1 MAWRGMHSR
10 RGIPAH
16 ISDMHMCI
24 SRCGKKADPDGLAG
38 LCLEAVE
45 AGQSVLV
52 FCSSKVCVCT
62 PVHMYTY
69 IHVYTYHNI
78 SKAKTESCARFLAE
92 FLPADATSLGRSG
105 GGGAACVAGA
115 GAASGDVC
123 DFPPKLDDFP
133 PTRAEERAALL
144 EELARSQAGVDPALQ
159 A

>member
-1 MAWRGMHSR
+1 MYIQAREEGGPGWLGGALPRSRGGR
-10 RGIPAH
+10 PVGARLLLVQGI
-16 ISDMHMCI
+16 CI
-24 SRCGKKADPDGLAG
+24 
-38 LCLEAVE
+38 
-45 AGQSVLV
+45 
-52 FCSSKVCVCT
+52 
-62 PVHMYTY
+62 YTN
-69 IHVYTYHNI
+69 IHVYTCHNI

-105 GGGAACVAGA
+105 GGGAAGVAGV

-123 DFPPKLDDFP
+123 EFPPKRDDCP

>member
-1 MAWRGMHSR
+1 MYMYV
-10 RGIPAH
+10 
-16 ISDMHMCI
+16 
-24 SRCGKKADPDGLAG
+24 
-38 LCLEAVE
+38 LEAVE

-105 GGGAACVAGA
+105 GGGGAACVAGA